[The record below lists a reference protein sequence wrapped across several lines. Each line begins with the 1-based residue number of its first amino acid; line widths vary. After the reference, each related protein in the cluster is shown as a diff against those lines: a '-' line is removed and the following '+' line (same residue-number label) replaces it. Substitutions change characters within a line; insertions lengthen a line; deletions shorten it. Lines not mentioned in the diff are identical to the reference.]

1 MRRCKTIDAR
11 LARLPDTLAQ
21 HSEAARSM
29 TRGLALMQDARQ
41 QLAALRAEAD
51 GLQPALLALTR
62 LYGELA
68 AIGPAP
74 TADLERQEAAH
85 RQMRSSHYQ
94 QLQRALDAQYADAI
108 RDAAQQRAET
118 AARSFQRDLDSFRR
132 GQAVRPRP
140 GKFPGDTKPRR
151 PRALSLITAITLWR
165 LVAARAADLASIVLP
180 ASSPHDM
187 DDFFSD
193 VSAKVGPPPLW
204 PRRIRKVPP
213 C

>member
-140 GKFPGDTKPRR
+140 
-151 PRALSLITAITLWR
+151 
-165 LVAARAADLASIVLP
+165 AARAADLASIVLP

-193 VSAKVGPPPLW
+193 VSAKSSGDEAAPARPAPADDEPPAVVVLEDEDFE
-204 PRRIRKVPP
+204 
-213 C
+213 